1 MELEQIKSELR
12 KLVPAFAQ
20 RVAPV
25 YEFLKWEWSPGGQI
39 AHIPDAEEIGKTL
52 LDLIEGLTDEFVAHG
67 TGGLE
72 VYYELPDKETGEGG
86 EYGLLFKIEKV
97 HSF

>member
-12 KLVPAFAQ
+12 KLAPDFAQ

-25 YEFLKWEWSPGGQI
+25 YEFLRWEWSPGDTP
-39 AHIPDAEEIGKTL
+39 AHIPNVEEIEQTL
-52 LDLIEGLTDEFVAHG
+52 YDLVDGLTNEYFGNG

-72 VYYELPDKETGEGG
+72 VYYEMPDKETGEGG
-86 EYGLLFKIEKV
+86 EYGLLFKIEEI
-97 HSF
+97 HGF

>member
-1 MELEQIKSELR
+1 MELEQIKNELR
-12 KLVPAFAQ
+12 KLVPDFAE

-39 AHIPDAEEIGKTL
+39 AHVPDAKEIEKTL
-52 LDLIEGLTDEFVAHG
+52 LDLIEGLTDKHVGLG

-72 VYYELPDKETGEGG
+72 VYYDLPDKETGDGG
-86 EYGLLFKIEKV
+86 EYGLRFSIEEV

>member
-1 MELEQIKSELR
+1 MEIEQIKTELR

-25 YEFLKWEWSPGGQI
+25 YEFLKWEWSSEGEI
-39 AHIPDAEEIGKTL
+39 AHIPDAKEIEKTL
-52 LDLIEGLTDEFVAHG
+52 LDLIEGLTDKYVGHG

-72 VYYELPDKETGEGG
+72 VYYEYYEEGG
-86 EYGLLFKIEKV
+86 EYGLLFKIEEV
-97 HSF
+97 HSV